1 MVNNMEDIKIS
12 ELSETTE
19 LDGLY
24 TIGTDKNNLSKKVSL
39 QFLKDAAN
47 YANAQ
52 GDYAKETAEGINGNI
67 GANDFPVF
75 SESKSYKANDIVRY
89 YNRLYRFRANHIG
102 EWNGNDAVLTSIHEI
117 LNDKVSDLEEDVIQ
131 LKIKVD
137 SGAGGGSG
145 EGGAGMIIVDN
156 AEYLDML
163 AVPKGTVASVVT
175 ETENETEKPL
185 SELYDFI
192 AEGGNPQ
199 GEVDYDILPR
209 MTDVAIT
216 FPNTTW
222 SDGRILIG
230 REGGVASSRY
240 YLVVD
245 STRVRFAYGQGEILL
260 LAENNGETILRYDDA
275 VAQMHDILRGVDG
288 LRYMGI
294 SAGSIEDLSQFFAII
309 QREVI
314 ADAYILGENWQR
326 LMKDGEMPEI
336 DLSALATKEEVIE
349 NEEITAAALNDLD
362 KRVKASAT
370 TESVASILLSLQDYS
385 KKTDVAESIAAL
397 SNEVNATI
405 ESLTNNVIENEEVTA
420 TALND
425 LNDKKASKED
435 VANAIAEAITNTL
448 NTAV

>member
-75 SESKSYKANDIVRY
+75 SESKSYKTNDIVRY
-89 YNRLYRFRANHIG
+89 YNRLYRFKANHIG
-102 EWNGNDAVLTSIHEI
+102 QWNGNDAVLTSIHEI

-145 EGGAGMIIVDN
+145 EGGAGMIIVDKT
-156 AEYLDML
+156 EYLDML

-175 ETENETEKPL
+175 ETDNETEKQL

-209 MTDVAIT
+209 MTDVALT
-216 FPNTTW
+216 LPNIPTW
-222 SDGRILIG
+222 PDGRVLIG

-294 SAGSIEDLSQFFAII
+294 SAGSIEDLSQFFSII

-314 ADAYILGENWQR
+314 ADAYILGETWQR

-336 DLSALATKEEVIE
+336 DLSALAQK
-349 NEEITAAALNDLD
+349 ADLD
-362 KRVKASAT
+362 AL
-370 TESVASILLSLQDYS
+370 TEAV
-385 KKTDVAESIAAL
+385 V
-397 SNEVNATI
+397 
-405 ESLTNNVIENEEVTA
+405 ENEEVTA
-420 TALND
+420 AALND

>member
-1 MVNNMEDIKIS
+1 MANNMEDIKIS

-19 LDGLY
+19 LDGLF

-75 SESKSYKANDIVRY
+75 SESKNYKANDIVRY
-89 YNRLYRFRANHIG
+89 YNRLYRFKANHIG
-102 EWNGNDAVLTSIHEI
+102 KWNGNDAVLTSIHEI

-175 ETENETEKPL
+175 ETETETEKPL

-192 AEGGNPQ
+192 AEGGDPQ
-199 GEVDYDILPR
+199 GEVDYDTLPR
-209 MTDVAIT
+209 VTDVALT
-216 FPNTTW
+216 LPNIPTW
-222 SDGRILIG
+222 PDGRILLG
-230 REGGVASSRY
+230 REGGVTSSRY

-245 STRVRFAYGQGEILL
+245 ATRVRFAYGQGEILL
-260 LAENNGETILRYDDA
+260 LAQNDGETIASFDDA
-275 VAQMHDILRGVDG
+275 VAQMHEVLRGVDG

-294 SAGSIEDLSQFFAII
+294 SAGSIEDLSQLFAII
-309 QREVI
+309 QREVL
-314 ADAYILGENWQR
+314 ADAYILGETWQR

-336 DLSALATKEEVIE
+336 DLSALAQKT
-349 NEEITAAALNDLD
+349 DLD
-362 KRVKASAT
+362 AL
-370 TESVASILLSLQDYS
+370 TEAV
-385 KKTDVAESIAAL
+385 V
-397 SNEVNATI
+397 
-405 ESLTNNVIENEEVTA
+405 ENEEVTA
-420 TALND
+420 AALND

>member
-89 YNRLYRFRANHIG
+89 YNRLYRFKANHIG

-137 SGAGGGSG
+137 SGAGGGG

-260 LAENNGETILRYDDA
+260 LAENNGETIAAYDDA
-275 VAQMHDILRGVDG
+275 VAQMHEILRGVDG

-314 ADAYILGENWQR
+314 ADAYILGETWQR

-336 DLSALATKEEVIE
+336 DLSALAQKT
-349 NEEITAAALNDLD
+349 DLD
-362 KRVKASAT
+362 AL
-370 TESVASILLSLQDYS
+370 TEAV
-385 KKTDVAESIAAL
+385 V
-397 SNEVNATI
+397 
-405 ESLTNNVIENEEVTA
+405 ENEEVTA
-420 TALND
+420 AALND

>member
-1 MVNNMEDIKIS
+1 MEDIKIS

-19 LDGLY
+19 LDGLF

-75 SESKSYKANDIVRY
+75 SESKNYKANDIVRY
-89 YNRLYRFRANHIG
+89 YNRLYRFKANHIG

-137 SGAGGGSG
+137 SGAGGGG

-163 AVPKGTVASVVT
+163 AVPQGTIASVVT

-185 SELYDFI
+185 AELYDFI

-216 FPNTTW
+216 FPNLPTW
-222 SDGRILIG
+222 PDGRILIG

-240 YLVVD
+240 HLVVD

-260 LAENNGETILRYDDA
+260 LAENNGETIAVYDDA

-314 ADAYILGENWQR
+314 ADAYILGETWQR

-336 DLSALATKEEVIE
+336 DLSALALK
-349 NEEITAAALNDLD
+349 ADL
-362 KRVKASAT
+362 
-370 TESVASILLSLQDYS
+370 
-385 KKTDVAESIAAL
+385 
-397 SNEVNATI
+397 
-405 ESLTNNVIENEEVTA
+405 ESLTTEIVANEEVTA
-420 TALND
+420 AALND

-435 VANAIAEAITNTL
+435 VANAIAEAITQTL

>member
-19 LDGLY
+19 LDGLF

-47 YANAQ
+47 YANTQ
-52 GDYAKETAEGINGNI
+52 GDYAKEAADGINGNVGI
-67 GANDFPVF
+67 NDYPVF
-75 SESKSYKANDIVRY
+75 NEGKNYKSNDIVRY
-89 YNRLYRFRANHIG
+89 YGRLYRFKANHIG
-102 EWNGNDAVLTSIHEI
+102 EWNGNDAELTSI
-117 LNDKVSDLEEDVIQ
+117 NDIWGDKLANLEEDVIE

-137 SGAGGGSG
+137 SGAGGG
-145 EGGAGMIIVDN
+145 EGGASMIIVDKT
-156 AEYLDML
+156 EYLDLL
-163 AVPKGTVASVVT
+163 AVPQGTIASVVT
-175 ETENETEKPL
+175 ETDNETEKPL
-185 SELYDFI
+185 AELYDFI

-209 MTDVAIT
+209 MTDVALT
-216 FPNTTW
+216 FPNIPTW
-222 SDGRILIG
+222 PDGRILIG
-230 REGGVASSRY
+230 REGGVTSSRY

-260 LAENNGETILRYDDA
+260 LAENNGETIAVYDDA
-275 VAQMHDILRGVDG
+275 VAQMHEILRGVDG

-294 SAGSIEDLSQFFAII
+294 AAGSIEDLSQFFAII

-314 ADAYILGENWQR
+314 ADAYILGETWKR

-336 DLSALATKEEVIE
+336 DLSALATKEEM
-349 NEEITAAALNDLD
+349 
-362 KRVKASAT
+362 
-370 TESVASILLSLQDYS
+370 
-385 KKTDVAESIAAL
+385 
-397 SNEVNATI
+397 
-405 ESLTNNVIENEEVTA
+405 IENEEVTA
-420 TALND
+420 AALND